1 MAIEGINGVA
11 TAEEL
16 MERII
21 RGTDNGNPRNH
32 YTMLTMDA
40 TKQKLIVY
48 DDRSS
53 GTEPPLD
60 PCRLDILKKYLG
72 EIIENK
78 RTKEKIEIGTK
89 FADEYTGSK
98 YSEHIRG
105 ARAKVKANATQGIR
119 ELVESAAN
127 KIHSENK
134 KSKHKKDAKG
144 GWNYYMVRFA
154 LPVYDNNRKTEEYN
168 VYMGRLVVNRIQDGK
183 LYLYDLVEIKK
194 EASTPLKNT

>member
-1 MAIEGINGVA
+1 M
-11 TAEEL
+11 
-16 MERII
+16 M
-21 RGTDNGNPRNH
+21 TDPVERNH
-32 YTMLTMDA
+32 
-40 TKQKLIVY
+40 
-48 DDRSS
+48 
-53 GTEPPLD
+53 PLD

-134 KSKHKKDAKG
+134 RVNIRKTQKVAGTIIWSDLRYQFMITIERQKNIMFTWG
-144 GWNYYMVRFA
+144 GW
-154 LPVYDNNRKTEEYN
+154 
-168 VYMGRLVVNRIQDGK
+168 
-183 LYLYDLVEIKK
+183 
-194 EASTPLKNT
+194 

>member
-1 MAIEGINGVA
+1 MSEVKVVRDEQGNAIV
-11 TAEEL
+11 
-16 MERII
+16 II
-21 RGTDNGNPRNH
+21 PDIIFWNKQDIDW
-32 YTMLTMDA
+32 DA
-40 TKQKLIVY
+40 VKEY
-48 DDRSS
+48 
-53 GTEPPLD
+53 
-60 PCRLDILKKYLG
+60 LKKYLG

-78 RTKEKIEIGTK
+78 QTKEKIKIGTK

-105 ARAKVKANATQGIR
+105 ARAKAKANAAQGIR

-144 GWNYYMVRFA
+144 GWNYYTVRFA

-168 VYMGRLVVNRIQDGK
+168 VYMGRGVVNRTQDGK

-194 EASTPLKNT
+194 EASTPLKNTK

>member
-1 MAIEGINGVA
+1 M
-11 TAEEL
+11 
-16 MERII
+16 M
-21 RGTDNGNPRNH
+21 TDPVERNH
-32 YTMLTMDA
+32 
-40 TKQKLIVY
+40 
-48 DDRSS
+48 
-53 GTEPPLD
+53 PLD

-78 RTKEKIEIGTK
+78 QTKEKIEIGTK

-105 ARAKVKANATQGIR
+105 ARAKA
-119 ELVESAAN
+119 
-127 KIHSENK
+127 K

-144 GWNYYMVRFA
+144 GWNYYTVRFA

-168 VYMGRLVVNRIQDGK
+168 AYMGRLVVNRTQDGK

>member
-1 MAIEGINGVA
+1 M
-11 TAEEL
+11 
-16 MERII
+16 M
-21 RGTDNGNPRNH
+21 TDPVERNH
-32 YTMLTMDA
+32 
-40 TKQKLIVY
+40 
-48 DDRSS
+48 
-53 GTEPPLD
+53 PLD

-78 RTKEKIEIGTK
+78 QTKEKIEIGIK

-105 ARAKVKANATQGIR
+105 ARAKAKANAAQGIR

-144 GWNYYMVRFA
+144 GWNYYTVRFA

-168 VYMGRLVVNRIQDGK
+168 AYMGRLVVNRTQDGK